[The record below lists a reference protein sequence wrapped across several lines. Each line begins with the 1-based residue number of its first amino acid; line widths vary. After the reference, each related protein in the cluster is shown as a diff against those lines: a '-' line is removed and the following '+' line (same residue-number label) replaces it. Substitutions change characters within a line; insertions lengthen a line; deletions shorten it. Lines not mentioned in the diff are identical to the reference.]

1 MHLWQTMKMAFG
13 ALGSNKTRAALT
25 LLAIVVGVF
34 AVISSSTAV
43 RVIDNFFKNTMTLM
57 GSDVIN
63 ITTRPSIVTGPHRSQ
78 GAREPIT
85 FRQFER
91 FRDLAVLSRSISPN
105 VVFRNTRIYFQ
116 EESTEPNIQVQGGNE
131 YWITN
136 NAYNIGLGRDLTR
149 DDVEDARPFI
159 LLGADV
165 RSNLFRDRD
174 PLGLRVR
181 IDGQFY
187 TIVGVIEPKGKAF
200 GQSLD
205 NFVLI
210 PYTRLASVY
219 GRERNINMQIRAPSV
234 MMINET
240 VDEATG
246 LLRIIRQV
254 PPDREND
261 FEIETNE
268 TLRGVFADFTGV
280 LYLFGF
286 VVGGIALLGA
296 GIGVMNIMLVSVTE
310 RTREIGIRK
319 AVGANRK
326 SIVIQFLTEAV
337 ILCQLGGLIGILLGI
352 LAGNIL
358 VFIMDTT
365 FVLPVFAIFAGIVGM
380 TLIGV
385 VFGVYPAWKA
395 ARLDPIESLRFE

>member
-1 MHLWQTMKMAFG
+1 MHLWQTIKMAFG

-34 AVISSSTAV
+34 AVISASTAV
-43 RVIDNFFKNTMTLM
+43 KVIDNFFQNTMTLM

-63 ITTRPSIVTGPHRSQ
+63 VTTRPMVLVGNQHGRAT
-78 GAREPIT
+78 REPIT

-91 FRDLAVLSRSISPN
+91 YRDLAELSRSVSPN
-105 VVFRNTRIYFQ
+105 VVFRNTRVFHG
-116 EESTEPNIQVQGGNE
+116 EASTEPNVQIRGSNE
-131 YWITN
+131 FWISN
-136 NAYNIGLGRDLTR
+136 NAYSIEEGRDLTR
-149 DDVEDARPFI
+149 DDVEDARPFVLI
-159 LLGADV
+159 GADV
-165 RSNLFRDRD
+165 RDKLFRNRSA
-174 PLGLRVR
+174 LGQRIR

-187 TIVGVIEPKGKAF
+187 TVVGVIEAKGSAF
-200 GQSLD
+200 GQTLD
-205 NFVLI
+205 NFVLL

-219 GRERNINMQIRAPSV
+219 GRDRSITLQIRAPSV

-254 PPDREND
+254 PPDRENN

-268 TLRGVFADFTGV
+268 SLRGVFADFTGV

-337 ILCQLGGLIGILLGI
+337 IVCQLGGLIGMFLGI

-358 VFIMDTT
+358 VVMMDTT
-365 FVLPVFAIFAGIVGM
+365 FVLPVFAILAGIIGM
-380 TLIGV
+380 TIIGV

>member
-1 MHLWQTMKMAFG
+1 MHLWQTIKMAFG
-13 ALGSNKTRAALT
+13 ALGSNKTRASLT

-34 AVISSSTAV
+34 AVISASTAV
-43 RVIDNFFKNTMTLM
+43 KVIDNFFRNTMTLM

-63 ITTRPSIVTGPHRSQ
+63 VTTRPSVTVGSNHGRT
-78 GAREPIT
+78 ARESIT

-91 FRDLAVLSRSISPN
+91 YRDLAELSRAVSPD
-105 VVFRNTRIYFQ
+105 VVFRNGRVYRD
-116 EESTEPNIQVQGGNE
+116 EESTEPNVSIRGGNE
-131 YWITN
+131 HWISN
-136 NAYNIGLGRDLTR
+136 NAYSIEEGRDLIR
-149 DDVEDARPFI
+149 DDVEDARPFVLI
-159 LLGADV
+159 GADV
-165 RSNLFRDRD
+165 RNKLFRNRAA
-174 PLGLRVR
+174 LGQRLR

-187 TIVGVIEPKGKAF
+187 TVVGVIEAKGTAF

-210 PYTRLASVY
+210 PYTRLASIY
-219 GRERNINMQIRAPSV
+219 GRERNINLQIRAPSV

-246 LLRIIRQV
+246 LLRVIRQV

-268 TLRGVFADFTGV
+268 SLRGVFDDFTGV
-280 LYLFGF
+280 LYLFGI

-319 AVGANRK
+319 AVGANRR
-326 SIVIQFLTEAV
+326 SIVTQFLTEAV
-337 ILCQLGGLIGILLGI
+337 IVCQLGGVIGMLLGI

-358 VFIMDTT
+358 VILMDTT
-365 FVLPVFAIFAGIVGM
+365 FVLPVFAILAGIVGM
-380 TLIGV
+380 TVIGV

>member
-1 MHLWQTMKMAFG
+1 MHLWQTIKMAFG

-57 GSDVIN
+57 GNDVIN

-136 NAYNIGLGRDLTR
+136 NAYNIELGRDLTR

-187 TIVGVIEPKGKAF
+187 TVVGVIEPKGKAF

-205 NFVLI
+205 NFVLV

-268 TLRGVFADFTGV
+268 TLRGVFADFTGI

-358 VFIMDTT
+358 VIIMDTT
-365 FVLPVFAIFAGIVGM
+365 FVLPLFAIFAGIVGM
-380 TLIGV
+380 TIIGV

>member
-1 MHLWQTMKMAFG
+1 MHIWQTIKMAFG
-13 ALGSNKTRAALT
+13 GLGSNKTRAALT

-34 AVISSSTAV
+34 AVISASTAV
-43 RVIDNFFKNTMTLM
+43 KVIENYFRNTMTLM

-63 ITTRPSIVTGPHRSQ
+63 VTTRPSVVVGSHH
-78 GAREPIT
+78 GFAARAPIT
-85 FRQFER
+85 IRQFER
-91 FRDLAVLSRSISPN
+91 FRDMAELSRAISPD
-105 VVFRNTRIYFQ
+105 VVFRNARVFFE
-116 EESTEPNIQVQGGNE
+116 EESTEPNVRVRGGNE
-131 YWITN
+131 FWLTN
-136 NAYNIGLGRDLTR
+136 NAYSIEEGRDLTR
-149 DDVEDARPFI
+149 DDVADARSFVVI
-159 LLGADV
+159 GADI
-165 RSNLFRDRD
+165 NDKLFRNRNAM
-174 PLGLRVR
+174 GQR
-181 IDGQFY
+181 IRIGGHYY
-187 TIVGVIEPKGKAF
+187 TVVGIMERKGSAF
-200 GQSLD
+200 GETLD
-205 NFVLI
+205 NLVLI
-210 PYTRLASVY
+210 PYTRLASIY
-219 GRERNINMQIRAPSV
+219 GRERNINLQIRAPSV
-234 MMINET
+234 MLINET

-268 TLRGVFADFTGV
+268 SLRGVFDDFTGV

-337 ILCQLGGLIGILLGI
+337 VVCQLGGVIGMFLGI

-358 VFIMDTT
+358 VVLMDTT
-365 FVLPVFAIFAGIVGM
+365 FVLPVLAIAAGIIGM
-380 TLIGV
+380 TIIGV

>member
-1 MHLWQTMKMAFG
+1 MNLWQTIKMAFS

-34 AVISSSTAV
+34 AVISASTAV
-43 RVIDNFFKNTMTLM
+43 KVIDNFFQNTMTLM

-63 ITTRPSIVTGPHRSQ
+63 VTTRPSIIVNGQHGRT
-78 GAREPIT
+78 AREPIT

-91 FRDLAVLSRSISPN
+91 YRDMAELSRSVSPN
-105 VVFRNTRIYFQ
+105 VVFRNTRVYHG
-116 EESTEPNIQVQGGNE
+116 ESSTEPNVQIRGSNE
-131 YWITN
+131 FWVSN
-136 NAYNIGLGRDLTR
+136 NAYNIEEGRDFTR
-149 DDVEDARPFI
+149 DDVEDARSFVLI
-159 LLGADV
+159 GADI
-165 RSNLFRDRD
+165 RDNLFRNRNA
-174 PLGLRVR
+174 LGERVR

-187 TIVGVIEPKGKAF
+187 TVVGVIEAKGAAF
-200 GQSLD
+200 GQTLD

-219 GRERNINMQIRAPSV
+219 GRERNISLQIRAPSV

-254 PPDREND
+254 PPDRDND

-268 TLRGVFADFTGV
+268 SLRGVFADFTGV

-326 SIVIQFLTEAV
+326 SIVVQFLTEAV
-337 ILCQLGGLIGILLGI
+337 IVCQLGGLIGMFLGI

-358 VFIMDTT
+358 VIMMDTT
-365 FVLPVFAIFAGIVGM
+365 FVLPVFAIFAGIIGM
-380 TLIGV
+380 TVIGV

>member
-1 MHLWQTMKMAFG
+1 MHLWQTIKMAFG

-136 NAYNIGLGRDLTR
+136 NAYNIELGRDLTR

-187 TIVGVIEPKGKAF
+187 TVVGVIEPKGKAF

-205 NFVLI
+205 NFVLV

-268 TLRGVFADFTGV
+268 TLRGVFADFTGI

-358 VFIMDTT
+358 VIIMDTT
-365 FVLPVFAIFAGIVGM
+365 FVLPLFAIFAGIVGM
-380 TLIGV
+380 TIIGV

>member
-1 MHLWQTMKMAFG
+1 MHLWQTIKMAFG
-13 ALGSNKTRAALT
+13 ALGSNKTRASLT

-34 AVISSSTAV
+34 AVISASTAV
-43 RVIDNFFKNTMTLM
+43 KVIDNFFQNTMTLM

-63 ITTRPSIVTGPHRSQ
+63 VTTRPMVLVGNQHGRT
-78 GAREPIT
+78 AREPIT

-91 FRDLAVLSRSISPN
+91 YRDLAELSRSVSPN
-105 VVFRNTRIYFQ
+105 VVFRNTRVFHG
-116 EESTEPNIQVQGGNE
+116 EHSTEPNVQIRGSNE
-131 YWITN
+131 FWISN
-136 NAYNIGLGRDLTR
+136 NAYSIEDGRDLTR
-149 DDVEDARPFI
+149 DDVEDARPFVLI
-159 LLGADV
+159 GADV
-165 RSNLFRDRD
+165 RDNLFRNRNA
-174 PLGLRVR
+174 LGERIR

-187 TIVGVIEPKGKAF
+187 TVVGVIEAKGSAF

-205 NFVLI
+205 NFVLL
-210 PYTRLASVY
+210 PYTRLASIY
-219 GRERNINMQIRAPSV
+219 GRDRSITLQIRAPSV

-254 PPDREND
+254 PPGRENN

-268 TLRGVFADFTGV
+268 SLRGVFADFTGV

-286 VVGGIALLGA
+286 VVGGIALFGA

-337 ILCQLGGLIGILLGI
+337 IVCQLGGLIGMFLGI

-358 VFIMDTT
+358 VIMMDTT
-365 FVLPVFAIFAGIVGM
+365 FVLPVFAILAGIIGM
-380 TLIGV
+380 TIIGV

>member
-1 MHLWQTMKMAFG
+1 MAFG

-34 AVISSSTAV
+34 AVISASTAV
-43 RVIDNFFKNTMTLM
+43 QVIDNFFKNTMTLM

-63 ITTRPSIVTGPHRSQ
+63 VTTRPMVLTGAHRTE

-91 FRDLAVLSRSISPN
+91 YREMAELSRSVSPN
-105 VVFRNTRIYFQ
+105 VVFRNTRVHHGEQ
-116 EESTEPNIQVQGGNE
+116 STEPNVQIRGGNE
-131 YWITN
+131 HWISN
-136 NAYNIGLGRDLTR
+136 NAYSIDEGRDITR
-149 DDVEDARPFI
+149 DDVEDARPFAVI
-159 LLGADV
+159 GADI
-165 RSNLFRDRD
+165 REKLFRNHSAVGQRI
-174 PLGLRVR
+174 R

-187 TIVGVIEPKGKAF
+187 TVVGVIEAKGTAF
-200 GQSLD
+200 GQTLD

-219 GRERNINMQIRAPSV
+219 GRERNINFQIRAPSV
-234 MMINET
+234 FLINET

-254 PPDREND
+254 PPDRDND

-268 TLRGVFADFTGV
+268 SLRGIFDDFTGV

-310 RTREIGIRK
+310 RTHEIGIRK

-326 SIVIQFLTEAV
+326 NIIIQFLTEAIIV
-337 ILCQLGGLIGILLGI
+337 CQLGGLIGMFLGI

-358 VFIMDTT
+358 VIMMGTT
-365 FVLPVFAIFAGIVGM
+365 FVLPVMAILTGIIGM
-380 TLIGV
+380 SIIGV

>member
-1 MHLWQTMKMAFG
+1 MHLWQTIKLAFG

-34 AVISSSTAV
+34 AVISASTAV
-43 RVIDNFFKNTMTLM
+43 KVIDNFFQNTMTLM

-63 ITTRPSIVTGPHRSQ
+63 VTTRPSIVVGNQHGRT
-78 GAREPIT
+78 AREPIT
-85 FRQFER
+85 IRHFER
-91 FRDLAVLSRSISPN
+91 YRDMAELSRAVSPN
-105 VVFRNTRIYFQ
+105 VVFRTTRIYHGDQ
-116 EESTEPNIQVQGGNE
+116 STEPNIRIRGSNE
-131 YWITN
+131 FWISN
-136 NAYNIGLGRDLTR
+136 NAYNIEEGRDLTR
-149 DDVEDARPFI
+149 DDVEDGRPFALI
-159 LLGADV
+159 GADV
-165 RSNLFRDRD
+165 RENLFRNRNAI
-174 PLGLRVR
+174 GQRIR

-187 TIVGVIEPKGKAF
+187 TVVGVIEAKGTAF
-200 GQSLD
+200 GESLD
-205 NFVLI
+205 NFVLL

-219 GRERNINMQIRAPSV
+219 GRERSITLQIRAPSV

-254 PPDREND
+254 PPDRDND

-326 SIVIQFLTEAV
+326 SITIQFLTEAV
-337 ILCQLGGLIGILLGI
+337 IVCQLGGLIGMFLGI

-358 VFIMDTT
+358 VIMMGTT
-365 FVLPVFAIFAGIVGM
+365 FVMPVFAIFAGIIGM
-380 TLIGV
+380 TIIGV

>member
-1 MHLWQTMKMAFG
+1 MHLWQTIKMAFG

-34 AVISSSTAV
+34 AVISASTAV
-43 RVIDNFFKNTMTLM
+43 KVIDNFFQNTMTLM
-57 GSDVIN
+57 GSDVISV
-63 ITTRPSIVTGPHRSQ
+63 TTRPMVVVGNHHGRT
-78 GAREPIT
+78 AREPIT

-91 FRDLAVLSRSISPN
+91 YRDMAELSRAVSPN
-105 VVFRNTRIYFQ
+105 VNFRTTRIHYGDQ
-116 EESTEPNIQVQGGNE
+116 STEPNVQVRGSNE
-131 YWITN
+131 FWISN
-136 NAYNIGLGRDLTR
+136 NAYSIEEGRDLTR
-149 DDVEDARPFI
+149 DDVADGRPFVLI
-159 LLGADV
+159 GSDV
-165 RSNLFRDRD
+165 RDNLFRNRNAISQ
-174 PLGLRVR
+174 RIR

-187 TIVGVIEPKGKAF
+187 TVVGVIEAKGTAF
-200 GQSLD
+200 GESLD

-210 PYTRLASVY
+210 PYTRLASIY
-219 GRERNINMQIRAPSV
+219 GRERNIGLQIRAPSV
-234 MMINET
+234 MLINET

-268 TLRGVFADFTGV
+268 TLRGVFDDFTGV

-337 ILCQLGGLIGILLGI
+337 IVCQLGGLIGMFLGI

-358 VFIMDTT
+358 VIMMDTT
-365 FVLPVFAIFAGIVGM
+365 FVLPVFAIFAGIIGM
-380 TLIGV
+380 TIIGV

>member
-1 MHLWQTMKMAFG
+1 MHLWQTIKIAFG
-13 ALGSNKTRAALT
+13 ALGSNKTRASLT

-34 AVISSSTAV
+34 AVISASTAV
-43 RVIDNFFKNTMTLM
+43 KVIDNFFQNTMTLM

-63 ITTRPSIVTGPHRSQ
+63 VTTRPMVLVGNQHGRTT
-78 GAREPIT
+78 REPIT

-91 FRDLAVLSRSISPN
+91 YRDLAELSRSVSPN
-105 VVFRNTRIYFQ
+105 VVFRNTRVYHG
-116 EESTEPNIQVQGGNE
+116 EHSTEPNVQIRGSNE
-131 YWITN
+131 FWITN
-136 NAYNIGLGRDLTR
+136 NAYSIEEGRDLTR
-149 DDVEDARPFI
+149 DDVEDARPFVLI
-159 LLGADV
+159 GSDV
-165 RSNLFRDRD
+165 RDNLFRNRNA
-174 PLGLRVR
+174 LGERIR

-187 TIVGVIEPKGKAF
+187 TVVGVIEAKGSAF

-205 NFVLI
+205 NFVLL
-210 PYTRLASVY
+210 PYTRLASIY
-219 GRERNINMQIRAPSV
+219 GRDRSITLQIRAPSV

-254 PPDREND
+254 PPGRENN

-268 TLRGVFADFTGV
+268 SLRGVFDDFTGI

-286 VVGGIALLGA
+286 VVGGIALFGA

-337 ILCQLGGLIGILLGI
+337 IVCQLGGLIGMFLGI

-358 VFIMDTT
+358 VIIMDTT
-365 FVLPVFAIFAGIVGM
+365 FVLPVFAILAGIIGM
-380 TLIGV
+380 TIIGV

>member
-1 MHLWQTMKMAFG
+1 MFLWQITKLAFG
-13 ALGSNKTRAALT
+13 ALGSNKTRASLT

-34 AVISSSTAV
+34 AVISASTAV
-43 RVIDNFFKNTMTLM
+43 RVIDNYFQNTMTLL
-57 GSDVIN
+57 GSEVIN
-63 ITTRPSIVTGPHRSQ
+63 VTTRPAVLVGTDQSWRQ
-78 GAREPIT
+78 RDPIT

-91 FRDLAVLSRSISPN
+91 FQEMAELSRAISPS
-105 VVFRNTRIYFQ
+105 VTFRNTRIYF
-116 EESTEPNIQVQGGNE
+116 EEKSTEPNVQVMGGNE
-131 YWITN
+131 HSTRN
-136 NAYNIGLGRDLTR
+136 NAYSIEEGRDLTR
-149 DDVEDARPFI
+149 DDVVDARSFI
-159 LLGADV
+159 VLGADV
-165 RSNLFRDRD
+165 KDDLFGERNA
-174 PLGLRVR
+174 LGQRVR

-187 TIVGVIEPKGKAF
+187 TVIGVLEAKGSAF

-205 NFVLI
+205 NLVLI
-210 PYTRLASVY
+210 PYTRLIGVY
-219 GRERNINMQIRAPSV
+219 GRERNITLQIRAPSV

-246 LLRIIRQV
+246 LLRTIRQV
-254 PPDREND
+254 PPGTEND
-261 FEIETNE
+261 FDIETNE
-268 TLRGVFADFTGV
+268 SLRGLFDDFTGI

-326 SIVIQFLTEAV
+326 AIIIQFLMEAIIV
-337 ILCQLGGLIGILLGI
+337 CQLGGLIGMALGI
-352 LAGNIL
+352 AGGNIL
-358 VFIMDTT
+358 VMIMDTT
-365 FVLPVFAIFAGIVGM
+365 FVLPIFAILAGIIGM
-380 TLIGV
+380 TVIGI

>member
-1 MHLWQTMKMAFG
+1 MAFG

-34 AVISSSTAV
+34 AVISASTAV
-43 RVIDNFFKNTMTLM
+43 KVIDNFFRNTMTLM
-57 GSDVIN
+57 GSDVIKV
-63 ITTRPSIVTGPHRSQ
+63 TTRPIVLVGSHH
-78 GAREPIT
+78 GLAAREPIT

-91 FRDLAVLSRSISPN
+91 FRDMAELSRSISPD
-105 VVFRNTRIYFQ
+105 VVFRNTRVYYG
-116 EESTEPNIQVQGGNE
+116 EESTEPNVQIRGGNE

-136 NAYNIGLGRDLTR
+136 NAFSIDEGRDLTR
-149 DDVEDARPFI
+149 DDVEDARPFALI
-159 LLGADV
+159 GADI
-165 RSNLFRDRD
+165 NDKLFRNRNA
-174 PLGLRVR
+174 LGQRVR

-187 TIVGVIEPKGKAF
+187 TVVGVMEKKGSAF
-200 GQSLD
+200 GQTLD
-205 NFVLI
+205 NLVLI
-210 PYTRLASVY
+210 PYTRLVSVY
-219 GRERNINMQIRAPSV
+219 GRERNINLQIRAPSIL
-234 MMINET
+234 MINET

-254 PPDREND
+254 PPDRDND

-268 TLRGVFADFTGV
+268 SLRGVFDDFTGV

-326 SIVIQFLTEAV
+326 SIIIQFLTEAV
-337 ILCQLGGLIGILLGI
+337 VVCQIGGLIGMLLGI

-358 VFIMDTT
+358 VILMDTT
-365 FVLPVFAIFAGIVGM
+365 FVMPVFAIAAGIVGM
-380 TLIGV
+380 TIIGV

>member
-1 MHLWQTMKMAFG
+1 MHLWQTIKMAFG
-13 ALGSNKTRAALT
+13 ALGSNKTRASLT

-34 AVISSSTAV
+34 AVISASTAV
-43 RVIDNFFKNTMTLM
+43 KVIDNFFRNTMTLM
-57 GSDVIN
+57 GSDVISV
-63 ITTRPSIVTGPHRSQ
+63 TTRPMVVVGNQHGRT
-78 GAREPIT
+78 AREPIT
-85 FRQFER
+85 LRQFER
-91 FRDLAVLSRSISPN
+91 YRDMAELSRAVSPN
-105 VVFRNTRIYFQ
+105 VVFRTTRVYHQ
-116 EESTEPNIQVQGGNE
+116 DQATEPNIRIRGSNE
-131 YWITN
+131 FWISN
-136 NAYNIGLGRDLTR
+136 NAYSIEDGRDLTR
-149 DDVEDARPFI
+149 DDVEDARPFALI
-159 LLGADV
+159 GADV
-165 RSNLFRDRD
+165 RDNLFRNRNAI
-174 PLGLRVR
+174 GQRIR

-187 TIVGVIEPKGKAF
+187 TVVGVIEAKGTAF
-200 GQSLD
+200 GESLD

-219 GRERNINMQIRAPSV
+219 GRERNIGLQIRAPSV
-234 MMINET
+234 MLINET

-268 TLRGVFADFTGV
+268 TLRGVFDDFTGV

-326 SIVIQFLTEAV
+326 SIVTQFLTEAIIV
-337 ILCQLGGLIGILLGI
+337 CQLGGLIGMFLGI

-358 VFIMDTT
+358 VIMMDTT
-365 FVLPVFAIFAGIVGM
+365 FVLPVFAIIAGIVGM
-380 TLIGV
+380 TVIGV

>member
-1 MHLWQTMKMAFG
+1 MHLWQTIKMAFG

-34 AVISSSTAV
+34 AVISASTSV
-43 RVIDNFFKNTMTLM
+43 RVIDNFFRNTMTLM

-63 ITTRPSIVTGPHRSQ
+63 VTTRPSVVVGNQHGRT
-78 GAREPIT
+78 AREPIT

-91 FRDLAVLSRSISPN
+91 YRGMAELSRAVSPN
-105 VVFRNTRIYFQ
+105 VVFRTTRIYHGEQ
-116 EESTEPNIQVQGGNE
+116 STEPNTQIRGSNE
-131 YWITN
+131 FWISN
-136 NAYNIGLGRDLTR
+136 NAYNIEEGRDLTR
-149 DDVEDARPFI
+149 DDVEDARPFALI
-159 LLGADV
+159 GADV
-165 RSNLFRDRD
+165 RDNLFRNRNAI
-174 PLGLRVR
+174 GQRIR

-187 TIVGVIEPKGKAF
+187 TVVGVIESKGAAF

-219 GRERNINMQIRAPSV
+219 GRERNIAMQIRAPSV

-268 TLRGVFADFTGV
+268 SLRGVFADFTGV

-310 RTREIGIRK
+310 RTREIGLRK

-337 ILCQLGGLIGILLGI
+337 IVCQLGGLIGMFLGI

-358 VFIMDTT
+358 VIMMDTT

-380 TLIGV
+380 TVIGV

>member
-1 MHLWQTMKMAFG
+1 MHLWQTIKMAFG

-34 AVISSSTAV
+34 AVISASTAV
-43 RVIDNFFKNTMTLM
+43 KVIDNFFRNTMTLM

-63 ITTRPSIVTGPHRSQ
+63 VTTRPSVTVGSNH
-78 GAREPIT
+78 GMAAREPIT

-91 FRDLAVLSRSISPN
+91 YRDLAELSRAISPD
-105 VVFRNTRIYFQ
+105 VIFRNGRVYRD
-116 EESTEPNIQVQGGNE
+116 EESTEPNVSIRGGNE
-131 YWITN
+131 FWISN
-136 NAYNIGLGRDLTR
+136 NVYSIEEGRDLSR
-149 DDVEDARPFI
+149 DDVEDARPFVLI
-159 LLGADV
+159 GADV
-165 RSNLFRDRD
+165 RNKLFRNRAA
-174 PLGLRVR
+174 LGQRIR

-187 TIVGVIEPKGKAF
+187 TIVGVIEAKGAAF

-210 PYTRLASVY
+210 PYTRLASIY
-219 GRERNINMQIRAPSV
+219 GRERNINLQIRAPSV

-246 LLRIIRQV
+246 LLRVIRQV

-268 TLRGVFADFTGV
+268 SLRGVFDDFTGV

-319 AVGANRK
+319 AVGANRR
-326 SIVIQFLTEAV
+326 SIVTQFLTEAV
-337 ILCQLGGLIGILLGI
+337 IVCQLGGVIGMLLGI

-358 VFIMDTT
+358 VILMDTT
-365 FVLPVFAIFAGIVGM
+365 FVLPVFAILAGIVGM
-380 TLIGV
+380 TVIGV